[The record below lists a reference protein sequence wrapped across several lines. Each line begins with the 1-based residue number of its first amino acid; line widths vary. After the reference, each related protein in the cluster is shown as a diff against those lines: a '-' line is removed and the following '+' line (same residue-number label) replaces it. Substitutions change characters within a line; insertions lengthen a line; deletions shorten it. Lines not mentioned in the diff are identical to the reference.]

1 MPLSMHEVS
10 VPVFERRLKSLSAI
24 LEKAEAFAAAKKIE
38 PEVLLNARLAPDMF
52 PLKRQVQLASD
63 FAKGA
68 AARLSGQDIPK
79 WEDTEASFGDLKARI
94 AKTVDYLGTFA
105 AAQINGSEE
114 RDIALTIAKQPVTL
128 KGQAFLLNYAFP
140 HFFFHIT
147 TAYDI
152 LRHKGVPLSKRDFL
166 MLKG

>member
-1 MPLSMHEVS
+1 MSLSMHQIS
-10 VPVFERRLKSLSAI
+10 LPVFQGKLKSLAAI
-24 LEKAEAFAAAKKIE
+24 LDKAEAFAAARKIE

-68 AARLSGQDIPK
+68 GARLSGQDIPK
-79 WEDTEASFGDLKARI
+79 WEDAETSFADLKARL
-94 AKTVDYLGTFA
+94 AKTIDYLGAFTP
-105 AAQINGSEE
+105 AQIDGSEG

-140 HFFFHIT
+140 HFFFHVT

-152 LRHKGVPLSKRDFL
+152 LRHNGVEIGKRDY
-166 MLKG
+166 MGAI

>member
-152 LRHKGVPLSKRDFL
+152 LRHNSVEIGKRDF
-166 MLKG
+166 MGAI

>member
-152 LRHKGVPLSKRDFL
+152 LRHNGVEIGKRDF
-166 MLKG
+166 MGAI

>member
-1 MPLSMHEVS
+1 MSLSMHQIS
-10 VPVFERRLKSLSAI
+10 VPVFQRMLKSLSSI
-24 LEKAEAFAAAKKIE
+24 LDKAEAFAAAKKIE

-79 WEDTEASFGDLKARI
+79 WEDAEVSFADLKARL
-94 AKTVDYLGTFA
+94 AKTGDYLASFTP
-105 AAQINGSEE
+105 AQIDGGEA

-140 HFFFHIT
+140 HFFFHVT

-152 LRHKGVPLSKRDFL
+152 LRHNGVEVGKRDY
-166 MLKG
+166 MGAI

>member
-1 MPLSMHEVS
+1 MPLSMHQVS
-10 VPVFERRLKSLSAI
+10 LPVFQRRLNALSAI
-24 LEKAEAFAAAKKIE
+24 LDKADAFAAARKVE

-68 AARLSGQDIPK
+68 AARLSGQEIPK
-79 WEDTEASFGDLKARI
+79 WEDTEASFADLKARI
-94 AKTVDYLGTFA
+94 AKTNDYLGTFKP
-105 AAQINGSEE
+105 AQFDGSEE

-128 KGQAFLLNYAFP
+128 KGQAFLLNYALP
-140 HFFFHIT
+140 HFFFHVT

-152 LRHKGVPLSKRDFL
+152 LRHNGVEIGKRDY
-166 MLKG
+166 MGAI

>member
-1 MPLSMHEVS
+1 MSLSMYQIS
-10 VPVFERRLKSLSAI
+10 LPVFQRMLKSLSAI
-24 LEKAEAFAAAKKIE
+24 LDKAEAFAAAKKIE

-79 WEDTEASFGDLKARI
+79 WEDTEASFADLKARL
-94 AKTVDYLGTFA
+94 AKTADYIA
-105 AAQINGSEE
+105 AFTPAQIDGSEG

-140 HFFFHIT
+140 HFFFHVA

-152 LRHKGVPLSKRDFL
+152 LRHNGVEIGKRDF
-166 MLKG
+166 MGPI

>member
-10 VPVFERRLKSLSAI
+10 VPVFERRLESLSAI

-105 AAQINGSEE
+105 AQINGSEE

-152 LRHKGVPLSKRDFL
+152 LRHNGVEIGKRDF
-166 MLKG
+166 MGAI

>member
-1 MPLSMHEVS
+1 MHQIS
-10 VPVFERRLKSLSAI
+10 LPVLQGKLKSLAAI
-24 LEKAEAFAAAKKIE
+24 LDKAEAFAVAKKIE

-68 AARLSGQDIPK
+68 GARLSGQDIPK
-79 WEDTEASFGDLKARI
+79 WDDAEASFADLKARL
-94 AKTVDYLGTFA
+94 AKTIDYLGAFTP
-105 AAQINGSEE
+105 AQIDGSEG

-128 KGQAFLLNYAFP
+128 NGQAFLLNYAFP
-140 HFFFHIT
+140 HFFFHVT

-152 LRHKGVPLSKRDFL
+152 LRHNGVEIGKRDY
-166 MLKG
+166 MGAI

>member
-1 MPLSMHEVS
+1 
-10 VPVFERRLKSLSAI
+10 
-24 LEKAEAFAAAKKIE
+24 
-38 PEVLLNARLAPDMF
+38 
-52 PLKRQVQLASD
+52 
-63 FAKGA
+63 
-68 AARLSGQDIPK
+68 
-79 WEDTEASFGDLKARI
+79 FGDLKARI

-114 RDIALTIAKQPVTL
+114 RDIALTISKQPVTL

-152 LRHKGVPLSKRDFL
+152 LRHNGVEIGKRDF
-166 MLKG
+166 MGAI

>member
-1 MPLSMHEVS
+1 MPLSMYEVS
-10 VPVFERRLKSLSAI
+10 LPVFQRRLNALSAI
-24 LEKAEAFAAAKKIE
+24 LDKADAFAAARKVE

-68 AARLSGQDIPK
+68 AARLSGQEIPK
-79 WEDTEASFGDLKARI
+79 WEDAEASFADLKTRI
-94 AKTVDYLGTFA
+94 AKTNDYLGTFKP
-105 AAQINGSEE
+105 AQFDGSEE

-140 HFFFHIT
+140 HFFFHVT

-152 LRHKGVPLSKRDFL
+152 LRHNGVEIGKRDY
-166 MLKG
+166 MGAI

>member
-128 KGQAFLLNYAFP
+128 KGQAFLLNYAFL

-152 LRHKGVPLSKRDFL
+152 LRHNSVEIGKRDF
-166 MLKG
+166 MGAI

>member
-1 MPLSMHEVS
+1 MSLSMHQIS
-10 VPVFERRLKSLSAI
+10 LPVFQRMLKSLAG
-24 LEKAEAFAAAKKIE
+24 LLDKAEAFAAAKKIE

-63 FAKGA
+63 FAKGS

-79 WEDTEASFGDLKARI
+79 WEDTEVSFGDLKTRLT
-94 AKTVDYLGTFA
+94 KTIDYLATFTP
-105 AAQINGSEE
+105 AQIDGGEA

-140 HFFFHIT
+140 HFFFHVT

-152 LRHKGVPLSKRDFL
+152 LRHNGVEVGKRDF
-166 MLKG
+166 MGPI

>member
-1 MPLSMHEVS
+1 MPLSMHQIS
-10 VPVFERRLKSLSAI
+10 LPVFQRRLSALSAI
-24 LEKAEAFAAAKKIE
+24 LDKADAFAAARKVE

-68 AARLSGQDIPK
+68 AARLSGQEIPK
-79 WEDTEASFGDLKARI
+79 WEDTEASFADLKARI
-94 AKTVDYLGTFA
+94 AKTNDYLGTFKP
-105 AAQINGSEE
+105 AQFDGSEE
-114 RDIALTIAKQPVTL
+114 RDIALTIAKQPVTM

-140 HFFFHIT
+140 HFFFHVT

-152 LRHKGVPLSKRDFL
+152 LRHNGVEVGKRDY
-166 MLKG
+166 MGAI

>member
-1 MPLSMHEVS
+1 MSLSMHQIF
-10 VPVFERRLKSLSAI
+10 VPVFARMLKSLTVI
-24 LEKAEAFAAAKKIE
+24 LDKAEAFAAAKKIE
-38 PEVLLNARLAPDMF
+38 PDVLLNARLAPDMF

-79 WEDTEASFGDLKARI
+79 WEDTEASFADLKARL
-94 AKTVDYLGTFA
+94 AKTADYIA
-105 AAQINGSEE
+105 AFTPAQIDGSEG

-128 KGQAFLLNYAFP
+128 NGQAFLLNYAFP
-140 HFFFHIT
+140 HFFFHVA

-152 LRHKGVPLSKRDFL
+152 LRHNGVEIGKRDF
-166 MLKG
+166 MGAI

>member
-1 MPLSMHEVS
+1 MSLSMHQIS
-10 VPVFERRLKSLSAI
+10 LPVFQRMLKSLSAI
-24 LEKAEAFAAAKKIE
+24 LDKAEAFAAAKKIE

-79 WEDTEASFGDLKARI
+79 WEDAEVSFADLKARL
-94 AKTVDYLGTFA
+94 AKTGDYLASFTP
-105 AAQINGSEE
+105 AQIDGGEG

-140 HFFFHIT
+140 HFFFHVT

-152 LRHKGVPLSKRDFL
+152 LRHNGVEVGKRDY
-166 MLKG
+166 MGPI

>member
-1 MPLSMHEVS
+1 MPLSMHQVS
-10 VPVFERRLKSLSAI
+10 LPVFQRRLNALSAI
-24 LEKAEAFAAAKKIE
+24 LDKADAFAAARKVE

-68 AARLSGQDIPK
+68 AARLSGQEIPK
-79 WEDTEASFGDLKARI
+79 WEDTEASFADLKARI
-94 AKTVDYLGTFA
+94 AKTNDYLGTFKP
-105 AAQINGSEE
+105 AQFDGSEE

-140 HFFFHIT
+140 HFFFHVT

-152 LRHKGVPLSKRDFL
+152 LRHNGVEIGKRDY
-166 MLKG
+166 MGAI

>member
-1 MPLSMHEVS
+1 MSLSMHQIS
-10 VPVFERRLKSLSAI
+10 LPVFLRMLKNLSAI
-24 LEKAEAFAAAKKIE
+24 LDKAESFAAARKIE
-38 PEVLLNARLAPDMF
+38 PDVLLNARLAPDMF

-79 WEDTEASFGDLKARI
+79 WEDAEASFADLKARL
-94 AKTVDYLGTFA
+94 AKTADYVASVTP
-105 AAQINGSEE
+105 AQLEGSEG

-128 KGQAFLLNYAFP
+128 NGQIFLLNYAFP
-140 HFFFHIT
+140 HFFFHVT

-152 LRHKGVPLSKRDFL
+152 LRHNGVEIGKRDY
-166 MLKG
+166 MGPI

>member
-114 RDIALTIAKQPVTL
+114 RDIALTISKQPVTL

-152 LRHKGVPLSKRDFL
+152 LRHNGVEIGKRDF
-166 MLKG
+166 MGAI

>member
-1 MPLSMHEVS
+1 MPLSMHQVS
-10 VPVFERRLKSLSAI
+10 LPVFQRRLSALSAI
-24 LEKAEAFAAAKKIE
+24 LDKADAFAAARKVE

-68 AARLSGQDIPK
+68 AARLSGQEIPK
-79 WEDTEASFGDLKARI
+79 WEDTEASFADLKARI
-94 AKTVDYLGTFA
+94 AKTNDYLGTFKP
-105 AAQINGSEE
+105 AQFDGSEE

-140 HFFFHIT
+140 HFFFHVT

-152 LRHKGVPLSKRDFL
+152 LRHNGVEIGKRDY
-166 MLKG
+166 MGAI

>member
-1 MPLSMHEVS
+1 MSLSMHQVS
-10 VPVFERRLKSLSAI
+10 LPVFQRMLKSLSAI
-24 LEKAEAFAAAKKIE
+24 LDKAETFAAAKKIE
-38 PEVLLNARLAPDMF
+38 PDVLLNARLAPDMF

-79 WEDTEASFGDLKARI
+79 WEDAEVSFADLKARL
-94 AKTVDYLGTFA
+94 AKTADYLASFTP
-105 AAQINGSEE
+105 AQIDGSEG

-140 HFFFHIT
+140 HFFFHVA

-152 LRHKGVPLSKRDFL
+152 LRHNGVEIGKRDY
-166 MLKG
+166 MGPI